1 MTDVQTIAP
10 SGLYAF
16 TECEIV
22 PMFNGAAMLM
32 DKFSDAQLL
41 VGAPVAH
48 AMQLCRKF
56 RTLENHAELLASSVP
71 ELAGQQADVMN
82 VLNMLKDAG
91 LLMTADSVCERL
103 NAQVAAPVDLPST
116 RVFIIT
122 CDRPTAVERLLE
134 SMLRT
139 GNLTRHES
147 LFLIDDSRDQAN
159 ADQNRDALERFNL
172 TSPRDMHYFGADKAR
187 EFMDTL
193 ITERPDQ
200 ENGIRFLIDREKW
213 ADHKTYGVAR
223 NLSLL
228 LSVGCRAIVMDDDVI
243 CNAFQSAHKKEGL
256 EFHPVDREVD
266 FYANQ
271 QDMLNNALPAELDPL
286 SGHAQCL
293 GLTIGQAARK
303 LSDKPIAPTD
313 LADANS
319 GSFILWD
326 AESPVLITQS
336 GTLGDPGSPTT
347 AWLYLSSGDSLQR
360 LMSFPGGLQGALT
373 GRNYWMGHPRP
384 CFTKMAVMSQVTGLD
399 NSQLLPPY
407 FPVFRGEDYLFGS
420 MTEYLYPNS
429 AVLHYD
435 FCVPHIPVDDRTNNA
450 EPEPSDGKGRLRIG
464 KYVTDHT
471 DYQAGI
477 SPEARLTA
485 LAAMAKRLS
494 ETDDRGLQSLYR
506 KEVAELQGLDQVQLD
521 GLLRDGTI
529 RSPEW
534 QDWLQQ
540 SASNVNQSMQQ
551 TAKVTDMPNLPEGA
565 SAEYLLEEFRG
576 LASCFAESLQQWR
589 AIRQVAKIT
598 TASMFNKVL

>member
-32 DKFSDAQLL
+32 DKFSDAQVL

-56 RTLENHAELLASSVP
+56 RTLQNHAELLASSVP

-159 ADQNRDALERFNL
+159 AGQNRDAVERFNL
-172 TSPRDMHYFGADKAR
+172 TSPRDMHYFGADEAR
-187 EFMDTL
+187 EFMDAL
-193 ITERPDQ
+193 IAEKPHQ
-200 ENGIRFLIDREKW
+200 EDAIRFLIDREKW

-243 CNAFQSAHKKEGL
+243 CNAFQSPHKKAGF
-256 EFHPVDREVD
+256 EFSSTDREVD

-271 QDMLNNALPAELDPL
+271 QAMLANALPAELDPL

-303 LSDKPIAPTD
+303 LGDKPIAPED

-326 AESPVLITQS
+326 ADSPVLVTQS
-336 GTLGDPGSPTT
+336 GTLGDPGSPNT
-347 AWLYLSSGDSLQR
+347 AWLYFSRADSLRR
-360 LMSFPGGLQGALT
+360 LMSFSGGLQGALT
-373 GRNYWMGHPRP
+373 GRNYWMGHSRP
-384 CFTKMAVMSQVTGLD
+384 CFGKMAVISQVTGLD

-420 MTEYLYPNS
+420 MTEYLHPNS

-435 FCVPHIPVDDRTNNA
+435 FCVPHIPVDERKEST
-450 EPEPSDGKGRLRIG
+450 EPEPNSGKGRLNIG

-477 SPEARLTA
+477 SPEARLA
-485 LAAMAKRLS
+485 SLAAMAKRLS
-494 ETDDRGLQSLYR
+494 ETDSRGLKSIYR
-506 KEVAELQGLDQVQLD
+506 REVAELQGLDQVQLD
-521 GLLRDGTI
+521 ELLKDGTI
-529 RSPEW
+529 RAPEW
-534 QDWLQQ
+534 QGWLEE

-551 TAKVTDMPNLPEGA
+551 LAEITDIQGLPEGA
-565 SAEYLLEEFRG
+565 SAESLLEEFRDYAAG
-576 LASCFAESLQQWR
+576 FSGALSAWV
-589 AIRQVAKIT
+589 AIRDAARKATGQIT
-598 TASMFNKVL
+598 KTS

>member
-16 TECEIV
+16 KECEV
-22 PMFNGAAMLM
+22 VLMFDGAAMLM
-32 DKFSDAQLL
+32 DKFSDAQVL

-48 AMQLCRKF
+48 AMQRCRKF
-56 RTLENHAELLASSVP
+56 RTLENHADVLVSSIP

-91 LLMTADSVCERL
+91 LLVTADSVCERL
-103 NAQVAAPVDLPST
+103 NAQVAAPVDLPPT

-147 LFLIDDSRDQAN
+147 LFLIDDSRDPAN

-172 TSPRDMHYFGADKAR
+172 TSPRDMHYFGADEAR
-187 EFMDTL
+187 KFMDAL
-193 ITERPDQ
+193 IEERPDQ
-200 ENGIRFLIDREKW
+200 KNGIRFLIDREKW
-213 ADHKTYGVAR
+213 AEHKTYGVAR

-243 CNAFQSAHKKEGL
+243 CNAFQSPHKKAGF
-256 EFHPVDREVD
+256 EFSSTDREVD
-266 FYANQ
+266 FYASQ
-271 QDMLNNALPAELDPL
+271 QAMLANALPAELDPL

-303 LSDKPIAPTD
+303 LGDKPIAPED

-326 AESPVLITQS
+326 ADSPVLVTQT
-336 GTLGDPGSPTT
+336 GTLGDPGSPNT
-347 AWLYLSSGDSLQR
+347 AWLYFSRADSLRR
-360 LMSFPGGLQGALT
+360 LMSFSGGLQGALT
-373 GRNYWMGHPRP
+373 GRNYWMGHSRP
-384 CFTKMAVMSQVTGLD
+384 CFGKMAVISQVTGLD

-420 MTEYLYPNS
+420 MTEYLHPNS

-435 FCVPHIPVDDRTNNA
+435 FCVPHIPVDERKVSA
-450 EPEPSDGKGRLRIG
+450 EPEPSDGKGRLNIA

-477 SPEARLTA
+477 SPETRLKA
-485 LAAMAKRLS
+485 MAAMALRLS
-494 ETDDRGLQSLYR
+494 EINDRGLQSIYR
-506 KEVAELQGLDQVQLD
+506 KEVAELQGAEQMLLDN
-521 GLLRDGTI
+521 LLGDDII

-534 QDWLQQ
+534 QDWLQV
-540 SASNVNQSMQQ
+540 SASNLNHSMQQ
-551 TAKVTDMPNLPEGA
+551 LAKITDIKGLPEGA
-565 SAEYLLEEFRG
+565 SAESLLEEFRDYAAG
-576 LASCFAESLQQWR
+576 FSGALSAWV
-589 AIRQVAKIT
+589 AIRDAARKATGQIT
-598 TASMFNKVL
+598 KTS